1 MLCPP
6 GMSEKPHG
14 ALVLS
19 LLLPFPDHSE
29 DVPVGCDQQKA
40 PRLPVSRSL
49 KESSSRQ
56 APSDEMDPEEFKIK
70 AENVDY

>member
-6 GMSEKPHG
+6 GMSEKPHA

-29 DVPVGCDQQKA
+29 DLPVGCDQQNE
-40 PRLPVSRSL
+40 PPGSL
-49 KESSSRQ
+49 LAGHWRNPPLDKLL
-56 APSDEMDPEEFKIK
+56 
-70 AENVDY
+70 